1 MSSFYQRDKV
11 IQNVVITILIPS
23 GDRIVYFVHPLFI
36 SPQNYGVFI
45 DIVLDGSVIWTSFSF
60 LKFSMLGGV
69 VIMICGMS
77 FGPFIYL
84 VS

>member
-1 MSSFYQRDKV
+1 MF
-11 IQNVVITILIPS
+11 
-23 GDRIVYFVHPLFI
+23 LFM
-36 SPQNYGVFI
+36 
-45 DIVLDGSVIWTSFSF
+45 DIILDGSVIWTSFSF

-84 VS
+84 VSWISVVIIGNFASMLDRGFQYSCAWHKW